1 MKSKTI
7 LNSAITVG
15 LFFTLISFV
24 FAVKYFYDN
33 QLLLSI
39 SEKYNTKELNDLTIE
54 NDTLFIIHKSHI
66 TTVATDSTL
75 INPLLPGIGNVFQK
89 KVRLLKNNLSKKD
102 TILKAK
108 SGIAEDL
115 DALDYY
121 VIQKNQESFQL
132 GDIGDF
138 LGGYFG
144 VLLGFAG
151 IAFTFI
157 AFYVQYMANKEVQKQ
172 FRLQQF
178 ETQFQKLIDIY
189 LNNKDKFEIIGYK
202 NPDNLEE
209 DLNMNRGTN
218 LLDKLKS
225 ILIIKRG
232 RSGLSYFAQ
241 PSQPF
246 LTPTNSNRIFIDY
259 NTKDQ
264 IVFQKML
271 VELKCVYRVFLEAYK
286 EKNGKKEHDL
296 SDVTKKELFSLSYK
310 TFFKGLN
317 KFSKEY
323 SENNTISA
331 IDKDVIVYSFS
342 ILKELRNIY
351 KFDGTKLYV
360 NFYKD
365 SNDQWKNLWLKV
377 NYEPFKGY
385 LHFLPQYYRNLYT
398 MVKFVINDNLDLK
411 LDDDNKLKYLRIL
424 RSTMS
429 DYEQT
434 MLFYNWYSGI
444 GEDWENDD
452 NQFFSKFKMIHNM
465 KKITLID
472 PQIDILGILRISP
485 TDRVGFFE
493 NY

>member
-1 MKSKTI
+1 MKSKII
-7 LNSAITVG
+7 LGAAISLG
-15 LFFTLISFV
+15 LLFTLISIV
-24 FAVKYFYDN
+24 FAARYFYDN
-33 QLLLSI
+33 QLFPI
-39 SEKYNTKELNDLTIE
+39 SEKYNTKELNDLNVE
-54 NDTLFIIHKSHI
+54 NDTVFIRQIASPKTI
-66 TTVATDSTL
+66 VIDSTL
-75 INPLLPGIGNVFQK
+75 INPLSPGIENFFQK
-89 KVRLLKNNLSKKD
+89 KVRLSKKILSKKD
-102 TILKAK
+102 SISKNNSAISK
-108 SGIAEDL
+108 DVNAV
-115 DALDYY
+115 DYY
-121 VIQKNQESFQL
+121 IIQKDKESFQL

-157 AFYVQYMANKEVQKQ
+157 AFYVQYIANIEVQKQ

-202 NPDNLEE
+202 NPDNLETN
-209 DLNMNRGTN
+209 LNMNSGTN
-218 LLDKLKS
+218 LLDKLKF
-225 ILIIKRG
+225 ILIAKRG
-232 RSGLSYFAQ
+232 QSGISYFAQ
-241 PSQPF
+241 PHQAL
-246 LTPTNSNRIFIDY
+246 LTQTNNNRIFIDY

-286 EKNGKKEHDL
+286 EKKGKREQDL
-296 SDVTKKELFSLSYK
+296 SDLIKKELFSMAYK

-323 SENNTISA
+323 LEDNTIST
-331 IDKDVIVYSFS
+331 IDEGVIKYSFS
-342 ILKELRNIY
+342 ILKELRSIY
-351 KFDGTKLYV
+351 KLDGTKAYQ

-365 SNDQWKNLWLKV
+365 SRDQWKTLWLKV

-398 MVKFVINDNLDLK
+398 MVKFVVNDNSDLK
-411 LDDDNKLKYLRIL
+411 LNDEDKLKYLRIL

-429 DYEQT
+429 DYEQA

-444 GEDWENDD
+444 GDDWENS
-452 NQFFSKFKMIHNM
+452 NNKFLSKYKMIHNM

-472 PQIDILGILRISP
+472 PQIDILTILGISS
-485 TDRVGFFE
+485 TANFFE